1 MTRYVVLSGEFYVAA
16 VQEDT
21 RHIWL
26 TKEKEDAGAWVVYE
40 RAVKAARFVEET
52 TRRPSMIQ
60 AVELPNYP
68 QSWSK
73 REEDGRAMV

>member
-1 MTRYVVLSGEFYVAA
+1 MTRYVVLSGDFYVAA

-26 TKEKEDAGAWVVYE
+26 TKEKDDAGAWAVYE

-68 QSWSK
+68 QSWLTAQG
-73 REEDGRAMV
+73 DA